1 MRLFLCCAIFALLA
15 TSAEAAKRS
24 PDLVVSRVSAPS
36 TVAPGA
42 SVKVGVTTKNTGKAR
57 GARSATTVKLAQ
69 GRARPH
75 ARQGAGRGQDGG
87 GRDHA

>member
-15 TSAEAAKRS
+15 TRAEAAKRS

-42 SVKVGVTTKNTGKAR
+42 SVKVAVTTKNSGKAK
-57 GARSATTVKLAQ
+57 GAKSVR
-69 GRARPH
+69 RR
-75 ARQGAGRGQDGG
+75 
-87 GRDHA
+87 

>member
-15 TSAEAAKRS
+15 TGAEAAKRS

-42 SVKVGVTTKNTGKAR
+42 SVKVGVTTKNTGTAK
-57 GARSATTVKLAQ
+57 GAVR
-69 GRARPH
+69 RR
-75 ARQGAGRGQDGG
+75 R
-87 GRDHA
+87 